1 MISYLYGFVAR
12 VMSPLITNGLPSP
25 VSQEGS
31 EGDGTEPAAKTDL
44 LNELASSIS
53 SNARLVSTYLHSE
66 SHTIPSFDRDAAS
79 TAVPAS
85 APGEIKAAREALLD
99 ASMRMF
105 QLASGPS
112 EYLPNLAVHYQYLSC
127 LHWLIH
133 FGIFARIPLEGSISY
148 ASLAADASV
157 PERTLKTVARMAMTS
172 HVLKEPQSGSV
183 AHSATSAQFVTN
195 PSMNDWAEFMC
206 QASVPAALNLVSATE
221 KWPTSQA
228 RTETAYNV
236 AFDTE
241 LPFFDHLATLPDR
254 TRQFAGYMK
263 NVTSSEG
270 TKLDH
275 LLSGFDWSGLGS
287 ARIVDVGGSTGNAG
301 IALANSFP
309 KLDVTVQD
317 LSENTAEGAATLSP
331 DLASRVHFQAHD
343 FFKPQPIIGADIY
356 LLRMILHDWATP
368 DAVRIL
374 QQLVPALR
382 RGSRIVIMDS
392 VLPRAGS
399 MAPTKERLLRVRDLT
414 MLQVFNSCERDLD
427 DWNQVLNLAD
437 QRLRVVDVTQP
448 RGSVMALL
456 TIDLV
461 E

>member
-1 MISYLYGFVAR
+1 
-12 VMSPLITNGLPSP
+12 MSPLIHNGLPSP

-31 EGDGTEPAAKTDL
+31 EEIKAGRAVKNEL

-53 SNARLVSTYLHSE
+53 ANAQVLSTFLHSE
-66 SHTIPSFDRDAAS
+66 GHPIPSFERDAAPK
-79 TAVPAS
+79 AVPAS
-85 APGEIKAAREALLD
+85 APGEIHAAREALMD
-99 ASMRMF
+99 ASMKMF

-112 EYLPNLAVHYQYLSC
+112 EYLPNLAVNYQHLSC

-133 FGIFARIPLEGSISY
+133 FGILSRVPLVGSISY
-148 ASLAADASV
+148 TSLAADAGI
-157 PERTLKTVARMAMTS
+157 PERTLKAVARMAMTS
-172 HVLKEPQSGSV
+172 HILHEPQPGNI

-206 QASVPAALNLVSATE
+206 EASVPAALHLVAAT
-221 KWPTSQA
+221 KQWPTSQG

-275 LLSGFDWSGLGS
+275 LLAGFDWAGLGS
-287 ARIVDVGGSTGNAG
+287 AKIVDVGGSSGNAG
-301 IALANSFP
+301 TALANAFP
-309 KLDVTVQD
+309 ELDVTVQD
-317 LSENTAEGAATLSP
+317 LLENVNEGAATLSP

-343 FFKPQPIIGADIY
+343 FFQPQPVIGADIY

-374 QQLVPALR
+374 KQLVVALR
-382 RGSRIVIMDS
+382 PGSRILIMDS
-392 VLPRAGS
+392 VLPRPGS
-399 MAPTKERLLRVRDLT
+399 MAPTKERLLRVRDMT

-427 DWNQVLNLAD
+427 DWTHMLSLTD
-437 QRLRVVDVTQP
+437 ERLQLVDVVQP
-448 RGSVMALL
+448 RGSVMSILIVSL
-456 TIDLV
+456 D
-461 E
+461 